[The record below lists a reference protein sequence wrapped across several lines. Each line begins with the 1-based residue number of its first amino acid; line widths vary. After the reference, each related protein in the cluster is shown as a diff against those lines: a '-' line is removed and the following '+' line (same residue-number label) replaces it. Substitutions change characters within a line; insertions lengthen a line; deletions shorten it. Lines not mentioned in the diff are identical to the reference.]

1 MSWLKLIKG
10 YPLSLLPTILVLIL
24 PGYALITSIWPSD
37 EKMGWKLRLG
47 LGFVLG
53 LVFILF
59 LPLIFSSLKW
69 SFLTGNLNQILLILV
84 IVFALI
90 AMARRKEPSDEMEPL
105 RRDAQ
110 LTLEESIERATLM
123 RQKVEE
129 EANEYEDHY
138 EGDGEYYED
147 EYYGEKLLEGEEDTP
162 EEYYNEY
169 DEGLEDEL
177 QEGAEDEPSDEIE
190 EKTGEKTGDEIDEKP
205 ADTEPQK
212 YQDLKKEK
220 PLQYE
225 RIKDKYPLDV
235 DKYPFDEDKYPSNE
249 DKYISGDY
257 VPEDHE
263 YPPEKEDHPSP
274 KGVPLR
280 VEETV
285 KTSPTDYEAEMDK
298 PVWADE
304 APEKKS
310 GFRNWDLVMILF
322 LSGISLLFLY
332 FNPLKS
338 NTTSIV
344 FFILLLFILGY
355 AGLTIIFPDKSRA
368 SSRNLL
374 VTTVI
379 IAIILFIMSFLAWA
393 MHLLPSMPKF
403 LVQIMFVASVIL
415 SAGAFI
421 RKWRAIHGRVVPAE
435 EQKEIYP
442 ESFEG
447 PAESLEEPDESFED
461 QEKELKPQEET
472 EEPLEI
478 EEVPIEELAKKEET
492 PLKEPAETEELTP
505 SEAAKE
511 DTLRKL
517 RTIGTSVKTDSEIVA
532 ESEIVEE
539 REIKKTPP
547 TIKPRNYHLDI
558 ILVAAI
564 TLLTVAFVLIP
575 PLNKTFVRTIL
586 GIILVLFIP
595 GYTLIA
601 ALFPKWG
608 DLDGI
613 ERAALS
619 FGLSI
624 AVTPLIGLALNYTPW
639 GIRLDPILI
648 SLTIFTLAMCA
659 IAFLRR
665 RKLPEEERFFVPFG
679 QFAKGIRGSFKG
691 ESRTERILSIILIIT
706 IILAISTTVYIIV
719 KPKQGEK
726 FTEFYILGSNGTAS
740 NYPTNLTTGQNGS
753 MIIGVV
759 NHEYTTQDYLLIVK
773 VNGTILKNQTVTLT
787 NGQKME
793 IPYTFTAGST
803 GQKKLE
809 FLLYKLP
816 NNQTEYRSLHLWL
829 NVT

>member
-10 YPLSLLPTILVLIL
+10 YPLSLLPTILVLLL
-24 PGYALITSIWPSD
+24 PGYAIITSIWPSD
-37 EKMGWKLRLG
+37 EKMGWTLRLG
-47 LGFVLG
+47 LGLVLG

-69 SFLTGNLNQILLILV
+69 SFLTGNLNQILLILA
-84 IVFALI
+84 IVFSFI
-90 AMARRKEPSDEMEPL
+90 AMARREEPEDEMEPL
-105 RRDAQ
+105 RKDAQ

-123 RQKVEE
+123 RQKAEQD
-129 EANEYEDHY
+129 ANEYEDHY

-147 EYYGEKLLEGEEDTP
+147 EYYEETPEGEEDTP
-162 EEYYNEY
+162 EEYHNEY
-169 DEGLEDEL
+169 DESLEDET
-177 QEGAEDEPSDEIE
+177 QGEPEEEASEEIE
-190 EKTGEKTGDEIDEKP
+190 EKTGEEIGDEPEEELGDESGEEVKKES

-225 RIKDKYPLDV
+225 RIKDKHPFDE

-249 DKYISGDY
+249 DKYISEDY
-257 VPEDHE
+257 VSENHE
-263 YPPEKEDHPSP
+263 YPPEEEDHPSP

-280 VEETV
+280 VEEAV
-285 KTSPTDYEAEMDK
+285 KTSPTDYESEMDK

-310 GFRNWDLVMILF
+310 GFKNWDLVMILF

-338 NTTSIV
+338 NTTSII

-355 AGLTIIFPDKSRA
+355 AGLTIIFPDKSKA

-379 IAIILFIMSFLAWA
+379 IAVILFFISFLAWN
-393 MHLLPSMPKF
+393 MHLLPSMPKY

-421 RKWRAIHGRVVPAE
+421 RKWRAIHGLRVPEE
-435 EQKEIYP
+435 EQEEIFP
-442 ESFEG
+442 EK
-447 PAESLEEPDESFED
+447 SFED
-461 QEKELKPQEET
+461 EEEELKPQEEPLESEEVAKT
-472 EEPLEI
+472 VTPPLEEP
-478 EEVPIEELAKKEET
+478 T
-492 PLKEPAETEELTP
+492 ETEVLTP
-505 SEAAKE
+505 SEEARE
-511 DTLRKL
+511 ETLRKL
-517 RTIGTSVKTDSEIVA
+517 RTMGTSVKTDSGIVA
-532 ESEIVEE
+532 ESEIVAE

-586 GIILVLFIP
+586 GILLVLFIP

-665 RKLPEEERFFVPFG
+665 SKLPDEERFFVPFG
-679 QFAKGIRGSFKG
+679 QFAKGIKGSFKG
-691 ESRTERILSIILIIT
+691 ESKTERILSIILIIS
-706 IILAISTTVYIIV
+706 IILAISTTAYIIV

-726 FTEFYILGSNGTAS
+726 FTEFYILGANGTAS

-753 MIIGVV
+753 MTIGVV
-759 NHEYTTQDYLLIVK
+759 NHEYTTQDYLLVVK
-773 VNGTILKNQTVTLT
+773 INGTILKNQTMTLT

-809 FLLYKLP
+809 LLLYKLP
-816 NNQTEYRSLHLWL
+816 NNQTEYRSLHLWM
-829 NVT
+829 NIT